1 MNCDSPAALQE
12 HHDKQIQSVTTET
25 EGATGMNGVSD
36 VTRRGEEPAAE
47 GANDRVEQVIDSKHT
62 LKQHE
67 TKQQTNVCIS
77 VFSPVSSLS
86 RTSQGL
92 SYTVSFYQAELKQRL
107 LPSHVT
113 SQSCLVR
120 EK

>member
-12 HHDKQIQSVTTET
+12 HHDKQNQSVTTET

-47 GANDRVEQVIDSKHT
+47 GANDRVEQVIDSEHT

-67 TKQQTNVCIS
+67 TNNKQTF
-77 VFSPVSSLS
+77 VFLSSL
-86 RTSQGL
+86 L
-92 SYTVSFYQAELKQRL
+92 SAASAGPHRD
-107 LPSHVT
+107 SAA
-113 SQSCLVR
+113 R
-120 EK
+120 